1 MQQRAPQIA
10 HFSTD
15 DVAPHQR
22 IAAWRAL
29 LFQSSLD
36 VDIAPAAGAPF
47 RATATVR
54 ELPGLRI
61 LSGTSPAATYRRSMT
76 KIEGDDIALQFG
88 SADHA
93 AASLHR
99 RETEITRYDAFLLP
113 CGDRATI
120 RLPQDARFITLRL
133 PRAAIAQ
140 NLASLE
146 DSYCRRIQHDT
157 PALSL
162 LRRYLGLIDDVT
174 DALATPELR
183 HTAVMHIYDL
193 IVMTLGAA
201 SEAADAAKGRSLRA
215 IRLKAMKDD
224 AARDLEN
231 PELSVRTI
239 AAHHKVT
246 PRYVQKLFEE
256 SGETFT
262 EYVVAQRLARANRLL
277 ANPRLT
283 GRSITSIALEVGFGD
298 LSYFNRAFRKR
309 FGATPSD
316 VRAAARG
323 TL

>member
-1 MQQRAPQIA
+1 MPQRGPQVA

-15 DVAPHQR
+15 DVAPRER

-36 VDIAPAAGAPF
+36 VEIAHPADIPF

-61 LSGTSPAATYRRSMT
+61 LSGTSPAATYRRST
-76 KIEGDDIALQFG
+76 TRIEADDITLQFG

-99 RETEITRYDAFLLP
+99 READIARYDAFLLP

-120 RLPQDARFITLRL
+120 HLPQASRFVALRL

-140 NLASLE
+140 NLASFE
-146 DSYCRRIQHDT
+146 DNYCRRILQDT
-157 PALSL
+157 PALSV
-162 LRRYLGLIDDVT
+162 LRRYLGLLDDVT
-174 DALATPELR
+174 DALATPELQ

-193 IVMTLGAA
+193 IVMTLGAT
-201 SEAADAAKGRSLRA
+201 SDAAEAAKGRSLRA

-224 AARDLEN
+224 AARNLDD

-239 AAHHKVT
+239 AAQHKVT
-246 PRYVQKLFEE
+246 PRYVQRLFEE

-262 EYVVAQRLARANRLL
+262 EYVVAQRLTRANRLL
-277 ANPRLT
+277 TNPRLT
-283 GRSITSIALEVGFGD
+283 GRTVTSIALEVGFGD

-316 VRAAARG
+316 VRATASSPS
-323 TL
+323 

>member
-1 MQQRAPQIA
+1 MPQSVPQVTR
-10 HFSTD
+10 FSTD
-15 DVAPHQR
+15 DVAPRDR

-29 LFQSSLD
+29 IFQSSLD
-36 VDIAPAAGAPF
+36 IEIAPDADAPF

-61 LSGTSPAATYRRSMT
+61 LSGTSPAATYRRST
-76 KIEGDDIALQFG
+76 ARIEADDIALQFG

-99 RETEITRYDAFLLP
+99 REAEIERYDAFLLP

-120 RLPQDARFITLRL
+120 HLPQDSRFITLRL

-140 NLASLE
+140 RVANLE
-146 DSYCRRIQHDT
+146 ETYCRRILQDT

-162 LRRYLGLIDDVT
+162 LRRYLGLLDDVT
-174 DALATPELR
+174 DALAATELQ
-183 HTAVMHIYDL
+183 HTTVTHIYDL
-193 IVMTLGAA
+193 IAMTLGAT
-201 SEAADAAKGRSLRA
+201 SDAAEAAKGRGLRA
-215 IRLKAMKDD
+215 VRLKAMKDD
-224 AARDLEN
+224 AARNLED
-231 PELSVRTI
+231 PGLSVRTI

-262 EYVVAQRLARANRLL
+262 EFVIAQRLTRANRLL
-277 ANPRLT
+277 TNPRST
-283 GRSITSIALEVGFGD
+283 DRTVTSIALEVGFGD
-298 LSYFNRAFRKR
+298 LSYFNRTFRKR

-316 VRAAARG
+316 VRALGRDKS
-323 TL
+323 